1 MQAVIFDFD
10 GTLANSFN
18 EVAGFL
24 AGQAGR
30 QLSDFSAAQ
39 LKDMHGLSMKDLAFH
54 LGVPAWKLPLVYFRG
69 RRSMHKRMTGVT
81 LFPGI
86 VEVLEALHKD
96 NYQLLILSSNSARN
110 IKKFLSQHGLSGY
123 FNGVYG
129 SAGWFGKGAALKAVV
144 KKRRL
149 SPTSTVYVGD
159 EVRDV
164 YGAHRAGMPII
175 AVDWGFASS
184 QALLDRSPTL
194 LVHTP
199 AQLQKALLD
208 WGRP

>member
-30 QLSDFSAAQ
+30 SLSDFSAVQ
-39 LKDMHGLSMKDLAFH
+39 LKEMHGLSMKDLALH
-54 LGVPAWKLPLVYFRG
+54 LGVPAWKLPIVYFRG
-69 RRSMHKRMTGVT
+69 RRSMQKRMTGVT

-86 VEVLEALHKD
+86 VDVLEALHKD
-96 NYQLLILSSNSARN
+96 EYHLLILSSNSARN

-129 SAGWFGKGAALKAVV
+129 SAGWFGKGAALKAVL

-149 SPTSTVYVGD
+149 SPATTVYVGD
-159 EVRDV
+159 EVRDI
-164 YGAHRAGMPII
+164 YGAHRAGMPVV
-175 AVDWGFASS
+175 AVDWGFGA
-184 QALLDRSPTL
+184 ADDLLKYNPTL